1 MKRPMGHLVL
11 GTLMLIAEQSVGGL
25 RAQDKDKS
33 PETNQLAPLSRFV
46 GEWTVEG
53 KWSSGDEL
61 RARNVYEWRLG
72 NKIIKSKTFVK
83 TDKGEYQRYD
93 AVMAWHPKRK
103 QLFIIS
109 FAYDGGMTEN
119 VIEPKADDTILIG
132 FVPFQEG
139 EPSKVRQ
146 TIQFKDNDHFT
157 WRVELQ
163 SDSGWQELINATWV
177 RKSK

>member
-1 MKRPMGHLVL
+1 MQRLMGLLVL
-11 GTLMLIAEQSVGGL
+11 GSLMLIAEQSVGGL

-33 PETNQLAPLSRFV
+33 PETSQLAPLSRFV

-61 RARNVYEWRLG
+61 RARNVYEWGLG

-93 AVMAWHPKRK
+93 AVMAWHPKK
-103 QLFIIS
+103 KCLFIIS

-119 VIEPKADDTILIG
+119 VIEPKGDDTILIG
-132 FVPFQEG
+132 FVPCHDG
-139 EPSKVRQ
+139 E
-146 TIQFKDNDHFT
+146 
-157 WRVELQ
+157 
-163 SDSGWQELINATWV
+163 
-177 RKSK
+177 